1 MTQQFGFFWLISRII
16 ISFIIIYA
24 GHGVIDFFK
33 RNSTSPNIRD
43 LANERTK
50 QYDMMRNILETNA
63 RNTNAA
69 NANTQPPIITD
80 CTTPADEMKNELKSY
95 FGSLI

>member
-1 MTQQFGFFWLISRII
+1 M

-63 RNTNAA
+63 RHVAVPNQPIQLSQETNILPPPA
-69 NANTQPPIITD
+69 NSDDQ
-80 CTTPADEMKNELKSY
+80 MKNELKSY